1 MGNSNNG
8 CSDENIETGYIK
20 CENNCVNGN
29 SQDIRQCEIRCKKDN
44 DSLRQAC
51 AENPSN
57 KDSNDKMGSG
67 DAEETA
73 EEDTGDVEEETA
85 EEGNAEEDTGDAEA
99 ADEEDADATK

>member
-73 EEDTGDVEEETA
+73 EEGNAEEGNA
-85 EEGNAEEDTGDAEA
+85 EEGNAEEDTGDVEA